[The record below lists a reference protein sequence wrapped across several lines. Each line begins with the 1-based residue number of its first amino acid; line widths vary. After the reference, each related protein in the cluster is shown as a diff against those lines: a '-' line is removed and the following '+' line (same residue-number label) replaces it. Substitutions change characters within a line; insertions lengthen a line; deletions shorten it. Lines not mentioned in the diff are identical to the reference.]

1 MMAVIL
7 ALRAFARLIPWQ
19 AWALAG
25 VLAFAGVWHWKE
37 VRAAVAAS
45 YAALVKKSDEQGA
58 AADAGSITVNEC
70 YAKGEP
76 WRWNREMRRCEK
88 P

>member
-1 MMAVIL
+1 MMPVLIT
-7 ALRAFARLIPWQ
+7 LRAFARLIPWQ

-25 VLAFAGVWHWKE
+25 VLSLAGIWHWKE

-76 WRWNREMRRCEK
+76 WRWNRETHRCER
-88 P
+88 